1 MINFGIFAIAAFSL
15 AGCTSLSPGNVVT
28 PSEVT
33 VEDAL
38 RSVGKGLAGLKEE
51 LQKGNITTGLLVD
64 EVQLTLNLT
73 SKATD
78 SKTLAV
84 DISKTLASGTP
95 GIGGK
100 VFGLDSV
107 ETAEGTRGSVLTI
120 KLKNAAL
127 VDIKN
132 PDERKTETLF
142 NLKTSIPGIEKIIS
156 PTGK

>member
-1 MINFGIFAIAAFSL
+1 MLRFNFGILALSVITFS
-15 AGCTSLSPGNVVT
+15 GCTTLRPETVVT

-38 RSVGKGLAGLKEE
+38 RTVGKGISGLKEE
-51 LQKGNITTGLLVD
+51 LNAKNIITGLLVD

-100 VFGLDSV
+100 VFGLTSV
-107 ETAEGTRGSVLTI
+107 ETAEGSRGSVLII

-127 VDIKN
+127 VEIKN
-132 PDERKTETLF
+132 PKEREIQTPF
-142 NLKTSIPGIEKIIS
+142 NVPLVCK
-156 PTGK
+156 

>member
-1 MINFGIFAIAAFSL
+1 MKAIGPLSAVLL
-15 AGCTSLSPGNVVT
+15 ASALASGCTTLKPETVVS

-38 RSVGKGLAGLKEE
+38 KTVGRGLAGMKSELEKE
-51 LQKGNITTGLLVD
+51 KITTGLLVD
-64 EVQLTLNLT
+64 EVQLTLALT

-84 DISKTLASGTP
+84 DLSKTLTSGAT

-100 VFGLDSV
+100 VFGLTSI
-107 ETAEGTRGSVLTI
+107 ETAEGSRGSTLVI

-127 VDIKN
+127 VEIKN
-132 PDERKTETLF
+132 KEERAKQTVFT
-142 NLKTSIPGIEKIIS
+142 TPI
-156 PTGK
+156 TDR